1 MKVMK
6 TKKILVMGL
15 ALILSMGFAG
25 CSLPEEESSDKS
37 NVFTINVGHRLEEYI
52 DSETGVHYIKPVS
65 SGSGLTPRLNADG
78 TVMVDK

>member
-15 ALILSMGFAG
+15 ALVLSMSFAG

-37 NVFTINVGHRLEEYI
+37 NVFTVEQHLEEYI

>member
-15 ALILSMGFAG
+15 ALVLSMSFAG
-25 CSLPEEESSDKS
+25 CSLPEEEPSDKS
-37 NVFTINVGHRLEEYI
+37 NVFTVKHRLEEYI

>member
-1 MKVMK
+1 MK
-6 TKKILVMGL
+6 TKKILAVGL
-15 ALILSMGFAG
+15 ALVLSMGFAG
-25 CSLPEEESSDKS
+25 CSLPEEEFSDKS
-37 NVFTINVGHRLEEYI
+37 NVFTVEHRLEEYI